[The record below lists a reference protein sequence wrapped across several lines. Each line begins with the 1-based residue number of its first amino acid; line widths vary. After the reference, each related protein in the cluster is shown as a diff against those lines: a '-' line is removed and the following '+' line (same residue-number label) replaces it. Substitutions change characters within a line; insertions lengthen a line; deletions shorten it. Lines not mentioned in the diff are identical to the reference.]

1 MTEIGKEYGKALFL
15 LTEELGSTESALSDV
30 LAAAEI
36 FKDNP
41 DYVKLLDTPAITKS
55 EKLALAD
62 AAFSSL
68 DTSVKNLIKIL
79 CEKHSI
85 HAFSGVSKAF
95 LALYN
100 ESRGIEE
107 VEAVSAVAMS
117 EEQILRMTEKLSAMT
132 GKKIILKNTVSPEI
146 LGGVKL
152 RYSGIQLDGSVKTRL
167 DKFEASLK
175 NTVI

>member
-15 LTEELGSTESALSDV
+15 LTEELGKTESALKDV
-30 LAAAEI
+30 LCAAEI
-36 FKDNP
+36 FAKNP
-41 DYVKLLDTPAITKS
+41 DYAKLLDTPAITKA

-62 AAFSSL
+62 TAFASL

-85 HAFSGVSKAF
+85 HAFGGVCRTFVS
-95 LALYN
+95 LYN

-117 EEQILRMTEKLSAMT
+117 EEQILRMTKKLTLMT

-146 LGGVKL
+146 LGGLKL